1 VSDDVRR
8 ALRLLALPTI
18 ALGVVAAFVPGRVDP
33 AVRVYALLACVVILW
48 LALGAIARAFPPAG
62 PLRPARPGRARP
74 SESTRSLAGLERA
87 VALGTA
93 DVVDLQYRLRPR
105 LRELATGLLESRHG
119 IVLDDEPEAARA
131 LLGDEA
137 WELLRPDRPTP
148 KERARGPSPA
158 ALERVVVS
166 LERL

>member
-1 VSDDVRR
+1 
-8 ALRLLALPTI
+8 
-18 ALGVVAAFVPGRVDP
+18 
-33 AVRVYALLACVVILW
+33 
-48 LALGAIARAFPPAG
+48 
-62 PLRPARPGRARP
+62 
-74 SESTRSLAGLERA
+74 
-87 VALGTA
+87 
-93 DVVDLQYRLRPR
+93 VVDLQYRLRPR